1 MRPPVTRTSR
11 CLSISTR
18 SLLPR
23 ARPCSR
29 CADRGV
35 DGAGLADH
43 PVVVRDRDD
52 RQYHPAVGA
61 TFDGRADR
69 RPHPDGAHRSSAHG
83 LRPWSG
89 YRHDRAGRGL
99 GLLTGLVL
107 MTAALTVR
115 TGTGRWVILAC
126 VLGSGLAG
134 IDATVVNIALPDI
147 GRDLHVGFATLQ
159 WTITSY
165 TVTLAAL
172 ILLGGALGDRF
183 GRRRIFVTGIV
194 WFLSLIHISEPTRR

>member
-1 MRPPVTRTSR
+1 
-11 CLSISTR
+11 
-18 SLLPR
+18 
-23 ARPCSR
+23 
-29 CADRGV
+29 
-35 DGAGLADH
+35 
-43 PVVVRDRDD
+43 
-52 RQYHPAVGA
+52 
-61 TFDGRADR
+61 
-69 RPHPDGAHRSSAHG
+69 
-83 LRPWSG
+83 
-89 YRHDRAGRGL
+89 
-99 GLLTGLVL
+99 

-172 ILLGGALGDRF
+172 ILLGGALRDRF
-183 GRRRIFVTGIV
+183 GRRRIFVTGIL
-194 WFLSLIHISEPTRR
+194 WFAVASRRCSAPRPRTQPGWSWRAPCRVSGAPC